1 MEAYN
6 KIRINRNWTSFEIM
20 ILLTIVSM
28 YSGLLLA
35 LLGMIIK

>member
-6 KIRINRNWTSFEIM
+6 KIVVNREWKSSEVM
-20 ILLTIVSM
+20 ILVAVAGM

-35 LLGMIIK
+35 VLGMIIK